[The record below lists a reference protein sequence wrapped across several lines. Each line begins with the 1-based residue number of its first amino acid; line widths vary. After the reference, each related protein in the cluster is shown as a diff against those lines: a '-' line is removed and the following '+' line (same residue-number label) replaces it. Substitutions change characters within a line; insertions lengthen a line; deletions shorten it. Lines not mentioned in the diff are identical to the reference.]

1 MKSKVSTFKTKKI
14 LAFFMALVL
23 ALTSFPLMAFATD
36 ESGEMPQSYTNSGN
50 PFVSGAPSE
59 NYRIPQLV
67 TMNDG
72 TLVAQADAR
81 WNNYADGGG
90 NDSVFARST
99 NNGNSWTTSFV
110 TYYPDNGNTW
120 NPSSTS
126 ICDSALATNGDVLYS
141 LSTFFPAGYAL
152 NGSSADHQVSSG
164 VTAFDG
170 NGNLLLSRNGSALN
184 YHLGSFSAEDYSG
197 RANIYYSSNNIV
209 SGYTVDHDFYLYNSS
224 GDKLGNLFY
233 SDCEFQTAKTN
244 FLMFRSSTDG
254 GQTWSPFKLL
264 NVKKSDEAFYGV
276 GPGRGVVT
284 EDGTIIFGCYK
295 WNGDNSSQR
304 SSFIYSKDGG
314 NTWTRM
320 GDLPQLKIWG
330 FYGRWTSECQPVL
343 LSDGTIR
350 LFCRSDRPRLIYA
363 DAKPDSNGN
372 YQWVS
377 ASETATGEFPVH
389 VDQPDING
397 DYFESAVNNQYSVI
411 KYSKQVLWNGNYYD
425 MLIASHALVGGTP
438 RTNGAFTFMLLD
450 DNNNIVA
457 AVQRQFTYGQ
467 FEYSCLT
474 ELKDGRIGILYEYSA
489 DGKGLEFDT
498 YDIET
503 LSGFSVP
510 DLQRTYDLDLV
521 KDDSV
526 TYYVENGSLT
536 SNSDPSVAD
545 AAFTARK
552 SSTGTLGTNQSFNG
566 TQVPLTNALYTF
578 TQTPD
583 GTWYIGNNG
592 VYLTIANATQPSTK
606 DRAEIR
612 INQPSGTQYF
622 QFIRD
627 EIESAL
633 YFWRGY
639 DNIYYFDRV
648 AEYREGQND
657 HDWTL
662 FELFRPAKIGETTS
676 ASDPVPGYVR
686 VTSIDDIQDGEQYLI
701 GAQINP
707 GEYYFLYP
715 SLGTT
720 DRTANTIKSDKS
732 YVDTGYY
739 MTINALD
746 GGETTMV
753 CGNNTY
759 NIEVSDYSREITGVV
774 DYDPVIYTQGS
785 DTDITSFG
793 STIADGST
801 TGEKYT
807 SYRLN
812 DDNYEIVEVV
822 PLAAATGDGTLSGSS
837 IELKDGKVT
846 GYLNLADNN
855 NYNDYDSGTYV
866 TLKTTLRDSTGMLW
880 TQTDRLY
887 VASSPVPG
895 HLLTGNFHY
904 EDWWSDSSALATF
917 ILAEGSYGNT
927 KLQNQD
933 FKNDSVTNDDETIVG
948 NAKIL
953 FNEDGIMQYNGASA
967 DIAVFND
974 ADQFKTA
981 GIIQNAYYGGG
992 NQEIYNLCD
1001 YVDDRENNTVVD
1013 RITVAYYYYDKSSDK
1028 NEGITVDP
1036 NNDNRFSIGFR
1047 RQAID
1052 ISYSGSGNGW
1062 DRGVTI
1068 GNNNRSYV
1076 TKRSGEGTIENNP
1089 YMFGAEGPRYYVND
1103 KDLNGNYATFDGS
1116 THFRQA
1122 DVWCNTTVQPD
1133 QTTTLRGELEYQEG
1147 AETNAYDGCAWNNM
1161 SLTFEVK
1168 MCDKSPERDAYE
1180 EAISTPRKSTWYT
1193 TSSWYNY
1200 MQAVLIHQEYL
1211 NNYTLLTPDDERNLR
1226 TDIAN
1231 EGTYREKLYY
1241 EKQDGTTEST
1251 MKAAYDYLTKRADFT
1266 ELENALADREYD
1278 FETGIIDF
1286 NNDVTY
1292 TVDSVKALE
1301 EAYNAGL
1308 DIIDQYPTEES
1319 REDLAGYE
1327 IGPDSTVKKD
1337 IQNDIDAAAAAI
1349 KNAQLKPAAD
1359 DSAFVA
1365 AKDLSQVIDKTAY
1378 NDNGATVEEKVSDG
1392 DDNIYAEYNNRQFVN
1407 IPRDLAAGDDND
1419 HDGQDKLDTYTK
1431 ALVTEMNVGSNASSP
1446 QVKTYHVDY
1455 EVNGE
1460 KKDTDETAAGTVT
1473 NNDYKYGEVANID
1486 LSQYNDDKYTVKVTL
1501 NSVSGGKTPTT
1512 YNLEDHNYKISILIQ
1527 EDIEVRV
1534 EVTENEV
1541 ITVKDY
1547 YGTVIGIV
1555 PIPENGAPV
1564 TIDENNNLIINGT
1577 TISPKNSPKY
1587 EFTGWSVKNGD
1598 VINEAT
1604 EIRQRGT
1611 LNAGVEKIIKA
1622 VNGTVNGE
1630 SEYRTEYFDVPLE
1643 LKGDEGDVW
1652 VREVDGNKYLASYDS
1667 SFTAFTA
1674 NENVTYTAYTPEEL
1688 QSVSPELASQYNSQ
1702 IPAVYGTGYF
1712 TNGKFTLSVD
1722 YSAPAIDSQTGSGV
1736 KVVETGV
1743 VCSNTDA
1750 VSTAETLV
1758 KGGKGA
1764 AIMPANRVA
1773 HWNGHNNSGTYT
1785 SSLTGSDTGTYYMR
1799 AYVCYTMDYNG
1810 EATVPYIAY
1819 CDRIFKCVDGKV
1831 SVVD

>member
-1 MKSKVSTFKTKKI
+1 M
-14 LAFFMALVL
+14 
-23 ALTSFPLMAFATD
+23 
-36 ESGEMPQSYTNSGN
+36 
-50 PFVSGAPSE
+50 
-59 NYRIPQLV
+59 
-67 TMNDG
+67 
-72 TLVAQADAR
+72 
-81 WNNYADGGG
+81 
-90 NDSVFARST
+90 
-99 NNGNSWTTSFV
+99 
-110 TYYPDNGNTW
+110 
-120 NPSSTS
+120 
-126 ICDSALATNGDVLYS
+126 
-141 LSTFFPAGYAL
+141 
-152 NGSSADHQVSSG
+152 
-164 VTAFDG
+164 
-170 NGNLLLSRNGSALN
+170 
-184 YHLGSFSAEDYSG
+184 
-197 RANIYYSSNNIV
+197 
-209 SGYTVDHDFYLYNSS
+209 
-224 GDKLGNLFY
+224 GNLFY

-314 NTWTRM
+314 NSWTRM
-320 GDLPQLKIWG
+320 SDLPGLKFWS
-330 FYGRWTSECQPVL
+330 FYGDWTSECQPVL

-350 LFCRSDRPRLIYA
+350 LFCRSARPRLIYA

-372 YQWVS
+372 YQWV
-377 ASETATGEFPVH
+377 TDTPNGEFPVH
-389 VDQPDING
+389 VDQEING
-397 DYFESAVNNQYSVI
+397 SYFESSTNNQYSVI

-425 MLIASHALVGGTP
+425 MLIASHANDGSNRNNGT
-438 RTNGAFTFMLLD
+438 FTFMLLND
-450 DNNNIVA
+450 SNEIVM

-474 ELKDGRIGILYEYSA
+474 ELNDGRIGILYEYSA
-489 DGKGLEFDT
+489 DGKGLEFET
-498 YDIET
+498 FDIEE

-510 DLQRTYDLDLV
+510 ELQRTYDLELV

-536 SNSDPSVAD
+536 SNTDPSIAT
-545 AAFTARK
+545 ATFTPRK
-552 SSTGTLGTNQSFNG
+552 SSTGNLGTNGTFNAAK
-566 TQVPLTNALYTF
+566 VPLSNALYTF

-592 VYLTIANATQPSTK
+592 IYLTIANATQPSTK
-606 DRAEIR
+606 DRAEIT
-612 INQPSGTQYF
+612 INQPSGSEYF
-622 QFIRD
+622 QLIRND
-627 EIESAL
+627 DDINAAL

-639 DNIYYFDRV
+639 ENIYYFDRV
-648 AEYREGQND
+648 SLYHEGEND

-720 DRTANTIKSDKS
+720 DRTSNTIKSNRS
-732 YVDTGYY
+732 FEDTGYY

-759 NIEVSDYSREITGVV
+759 NISVSDFSREITGVV

-801 TGEKYT
+801 TGEKFT

-822 PLAAATGDGTLSGSS
+822 PLSS
-837 IELKDGKVT
+837 ANSDQVMSDSEIELKDGKLT
-846 GYLNLADNN
+846 GYLNLADDSG
-855 NYNDYDSGTYV
+855 YKSYDSGTYV

-895 HLLTGNFHY
+895 HVLSGNY
-904 EDWWSDSSALATF
+904 AYANNTSALVWENNSGSSCLATF

-927 KLQNQD
+927 NMTVEQLGG
-933 FKNDSVTNDDETIVG
+933 VGYVG
-948 NAKIL
+948 NANIL
-953 FNEDGIMQYNGASA
+953 FNEIGIMTYNGQAS
-967 DIAVFND
+967 DIATFND
-974 ADQFKTA
+974 AGNRKYA
-981 GIIQNAYYGGG
+981 GAIQNSNISGRGDENY
-992 NQEIYNLCD
+992 ELYNLDD
-1001 YVDDRENNTVVD
+1001 YDENNKSDDNSIVNNV
-1013 RITVAYYYYDKSSDK
+1013 TVAYYYYDKSSDK

-1036 NNDNRFSIGFR
+1036 NNDSRFSITFR
-1047 RQAID
+1047 RQAVD
-1052 ISYSGSGNGW
+1052 SRYYGDGNGW
-1062 DRGVTI
+1062 DRQVKI
-1068 GNNNRSYV
+1068 GDGNRSYV
-1076 TKRSGEGTIENNP
+1076 TKLSGEGTIEANN
-1089 YMFGAEGPRYYVND
+1089 YMFGAQGLRYYVAD
-1103 KDLNGNYATFDGS
+1103 KNLGGSYTTVDGS

-1147 AETNAYDGCAWNNM
+1147 AETDEYRGNTWNNM

-1168 MCDKSPERDAYE
+1168 MCDKSLERDAYE

-1211 NNYTLLTPDDERNLR
+1211 NNYTILTPDTKRNFNP
-1226 TDIAN
+1226 DVEDKN
-1231 EGTYREKLYY
+1231 YSDYLYY
-1241 EKQDGTTEST
+1241 KKDDDTTEST
-1251 MKAAYDYLTKRADFT
+1251 IDAAYQYLTKRADFT

-1286 NNDVTY
+1286 NNDVAY
-1292 TVDSVKALE
+1292 TVDSFIAFE

-1327 IGPDSTVKKD
+1327 TGPDSTDKVQ
-1337 IQNDIDAAAAAI
+1337 IQNDIDDAAAAI

-1460 KKDTDETAAGTVT
+1460 KQNTDETAAGTVT